1 MMDLEQAKQEFIKYT
16 EKITTRTPRL
26 ERKIGHSIRVM
37 EDSIEIAESLNL
49 DKEEIEIAALIGLLH
64 DIGKLKQIDDEK
76 YKSIEHGKL
85 AVEILKK
92 DNYIR
97 KYIEDNRYDNI
108 IYKAIENHG
117 IFEIEEGLSE
127 NELLFAKII
136 RDADKLDIFYE
147 GAEMFW
153 NSEEEREKIG
163 QSEIS
168 QSLLEKFKLYKKIER
183 ENRETPLDG
192 IVEFI
197 SMIYNIYFKYDF
209 VVLKQEDYVNK
220 ILNKFKFINEETK
233 EQIKE
238 IREIANKYIQI
249 KLII

>member
-1 MMDLEQAKQEFIKYT
+1 MSENQLKQEFMKFT
-16 EKITTRTPRL
+16 EKISKRTPRL

-37 EDSIEIAESLNL
+37 DCSIKIAESLNL
-49 DKEEIEIAALIGLLH
+49 SKEEIYVSAVIGLLH
-64 DIGKLKQIDDEK
+64 DIGKLKQIDDES

-97 KYIEDNRYDNI
+97 KYIEDSKYDNI
-108 IYKAIENHG
+108 IFKAIENHG
-117 IFEIEEGLSE
+117 LFEIEEGLSE
-127 NELLFAKII
+127 KELLFAKII

-153 NSEEEREKIG
+153 NSEKEQENIGNSQLSQNILEEFKQHIKIDRE
-163 QSEIS
+163 S
-168 QSLLEKFKLYKKIER
+168 R
-183 ENRETPLDG
+183 VTPLDG

-209 VVLKQEDYVNK
+209 IILKQEDYINK
-220 ILNKFKFINEETK
+220 ILNKFEFIDVDT
-233 EQIKE
+233 
-238 IREIANKYIQI
+238 REHMQDVRVVANSYIQN
-249 KLII
+249 KCES